1 MFMEEAQTTQQTKQ
15 KPEKELRKSR
25 IAGFFNRFIQ
35 YRRVLEVARKPDK
48 SEYFT
53 SSKIIASGVAL
64 LGIIGFVL
72 FVIYLLIIPG
82 V

>member
-1 MFMEEAQTTQQTKQ
+1 MEEVQTTQQ
-15 KPEKELRKSR
+15 KPEKEFRKGRISR
-25 IAGFFNRFIQ
+25 FFERFVQ

-48 SEYFT
+48 QEYFT
-53 SSKIIASGVAL
+53 SSKIIASGVAV

-72 FVIYLLIIPG
+72 FVVYLIIIPG